1 MPTRSQS
8 SSSVS
13 SPSRAG
19 SVSDA
24 TTPRL
29 LTMTVMLSQ
38 SAAWLKHS
46 STTTFVRRGARARP
60 PAPSTRSSP
69 IDLVVGLIDELRTRN
84 PNLDTNRI
92 DDVVLGV
99 VSPVADQGGDI
110 AKTAALAAG
119 LPETTAGV
127 QLNRFCASGLEAVN
141 QAASR
146 VRGGFEDLILAG
158 GVESMSRVPMG
169 SDGGA
174 WASDPATA
182 LKTGFVPQGIGAD
195 LIATLEGWSRDDVDA
210 YAAESNHRAAKA
222 WANGY
227 FASSVIPVKDL
238 NGVTILD
245 HDELI
250 RPDTTPEG
258 LAGLKPSFAQIGAD
272 AGFDDVALEKYH
284 WVEKINHVHHAG
296 NSSGIV
302 DGSALVAIGNEQV
315 GTDLGLT
322 PRARIISAAVSGADP
337 TIMLTG
343 PAPAARKALAKAG
356 PRGRRHRPV
365 RDQRGVRRRRDAVH
379 ARHGHHRRDHQR
391 QRRRDRDGP
400 PARRDRRDDPR
411 HPHRRARAARPAP
424 RPRHALRR
432 RRHGHRHHRRARL
445 SAVNQ
450 ELLNT

>member
-1 MPTRSQS
+1 MAEAFVYDHLRTPRGKGKA
-8 SSSVS
+8 
-13 SPSRAG
+13 AG
-19 SVSDA
+19 SLHEV
-24 TTPRL
+24 
-29 LTMTVMLSQ
+29 
-38 SAAWLKHS
+38 K
-46 STTTFVRRGARARP
+46 
-60 PAPSTRSSP
+60 P

-99 VSPVADQGGDI
+99 VSPVSEQGGDI
-110 AKTAALAAG
+110 AKTAALKAG
-119 LPETTAGV
+119 YPETVAGV

-195 LIATLEGWSRDDVDA
+195 LIATLEGWNRDDVDA
-210 YAAESNHRAAKA
+210 YAAESHHRAAKA

-227 FASSVIPVKDL
+227 FANAVVPVRDL
-238 NGVTILD
+238 NGLTVLD
-245 HDELI
+245 TDETI
-250 RPDTTPEG
+250 RPDTSPEG
-258 LAGLKPSFAQIGAD
+258 LAGLKPSFADIGAQ

-302 DGSALVAIGNEQV
+302 DGAALMAIGTEQV
-315 GTDLGLT
+315 GIDLGLT
-322 PRARIISAAVSGADP
+322 PRARVLATAVSGADP

-356 PRGRRHRPV
+356 LEVDDIDLWEMNEAFAAVAMRFMKDMGITHEVTNVNGGAIAMGHPLGATGAMILGTLLDELERRGLRYGLATMCVGGGMGIATIVERV
-365 RDQRGVRRRRDAVH
+365 R
-379 ARHGHHRRDHQR
+379 
-391 QRRRDRDGP
+391 
-400 PARRDRRDDPR
+400 
-411 HPHRRARAARPAP
+411 
-424 RPRHALRR
+424 
-432 RRHGHRHHRRARL
+432 
-445 SAVNQ
+445 
-450 ELLNT
+450 